1 MLIKHTRFSS
11 GNNNDPNWGAII
23 LITAIVAG
31 MLIITF
37 TPMKPE
43 INSSTSKKNENEKL

>member
-11 GNNNDPNWGAII
+11 GNNNDPNWGVIVLTTFIVGGLLMLTYQAI
-23 LITAIVAG
+23 
-31 MLIITF
+31 
-37 TPMKPE
+37 KPE